1 MKNEKPMTAYI
12 LTIVF
17 SALLCAGSFI
27 IIPLPMGIPIA
38 IQDMIAILNGILLG
52 PVYGFLSVLIFLIIG
67 ILGIPVFTGKG
78 GIQVILNGPTGGILI
93 GYLFSALIVGL
104 LTKLLLGYKN
114 KNSVYQYFVLTIIT
128 LIGFFVIFSLGIFGF
143 MHNTGINFIKSI
155 YTILIP
161 FLPGTIIKVILI
173 ILLSKK
179 FYSVIKNY
187 LY

>member
-1 MKNEKPMTAYI
+1 MKTEKPMTAYI

-27 IIPLPMGIPIA
+27 IIPLPLGIPIA

-52 PVYGFLSVLIFLIIG
+52 PVYGFLSVLIFLTIG
-67 ILGIPVFTGKG
+67 ILGLPVFTGKG

-104 LTKLLLGYKN
+104 LTKVFLGYKI
-114 KNSVYQYFVLTIIT
+114 KNSAYQYFILSIIT
-128 LIGFFVIFSLGIFGF
+128 LIGFFIIFALGIFGF
-143 MHNTGINFIKSI
+143 MQNTGIDFVKSL

-161 FLPGTIIKVILI
+161 FLPGTIIKAILI

-179 FYSVIKNY
+179 FYSIIKNY